1 MKVIRIAVIASV
13 LSFASAAAFA
23 KEPPKFKD
31 IDADGDGTLNA
42 EEFAKAREGGVEL
55 TFEEVD
61 LNKDGKIDAEEY
73 EEAVAGC
80 A

>member
-1 MKVIRIAVIASV
+1 MKVTRIAVIASV

-23 KEPPKFKD
+23 QEPPEFKEVD
-31 IDADGDGTLNA
+31 VDGDGSLTA

-61 LNKDGKIDAEEY
+61 LNKDGKINAEEY
-73 EEAVAGC
+73 EEALAGC
-80 A
+80 E